1 MNLSSVFIRR
11 PVLTVILMSALVVFG
26 GFAFL
31 KLPVNELPNVD
42 FSTITVTVSLPGA
55 GPETMASAVA
65 TPLERAFS
73 AIAGLDAMAST
84 RATGTTRIVIQ
95 FKLDRDIDAAAQ
107 DVQAAISQTAK
118 KLPPNIDPPEI
129 KKTNSS
135 DAPIMHLS
143 LTSKTIA
150 LPALNQ
156 FATERVA
163 LRMST
168 VPGIGQI
175 DINGG
180 QKYAVRLYLDPQALA
195 ARKLGFDQVVTA
207 IQAANSNSPTGT
219 LSATARSYTVKADGQ
234 LRTAAAFGELVV
246 AYQGGQ
252 PVRLKDVG
260 RAEDSVEN
268 IQSSASANDQR
279 AIEVNLKR
287 QPGANTVAVTQAVHA
302 ILDEVR
308 ASLPGD
314 AQLKVLYDRGD
325 YINASIRDVE
335 LTLAITLVLVIAVVM
350 LFLRNLSATL
360 IVAMVLP
367 TSLLGTF
374 AVMKLLGYSL
384 NNISMLALT
393 LSVGIVVDDAI
404 VVLENI
410 VRHLGM
416 GKSRRDAALDGA
428 GEIGYTVASITVSLA
443 AVFLPVIFLGGI
455 VGRLFAEFGV
465 TMAVAVLLPG
475 VVSLSVTPMLASRF
489 LTTTESN
496 FFVFRWFEAM
506 FKHTE
511 NGYRASLT
519 WCMGRRALMLGVS
532 AGILLGT
539 GGLYGIVQKGFIP
552 RVDSGKIDG
561 NTRVAEGTTFEDF
574 VVRHNAVAKIVRE
587 NPNVDAVLSVVGSDA
602 TQGNTGRLLIGLKP
616 LESRKDSADTISI
629 RCAHSPRRS
638 RASSSSCAIHLR
650 STSVRRRRARL
661 CSTCCNQPT
670 PRLSMRPRTHSC
682 SDWRRSRSCAT

>member
-42 FSTITVTVSLPGA
+42 FPTITVTVSLPGL

-107 DVQAAISQTAK
+107 NVQAAISQTAK

-129 KKTNSS
+129 KKTNPS

-374 AVMKLLGYSL
+374 AVMKLLGYSF

-416 GKSRRDAALDGA
+416 GKS
-428 GEIGYTVASITVSLA
+428 
-443 AVFLPVIFLGGI
+443 
-455 VGRLFAEFGV
+455 
-465 TMAVAVLLPG
+465 
-475 VVSLSVTPMLASRF
+475 
-489 LTTTESN
+489 
-496 FFVFRWFEAM
+496 
-506 FKHTE
+506 
-511 NGYRASLT
+511 
-519 WCMGRRALMLGVS
+519 
-532 AGILLGT
+532 
-539 GGLYGIVQKGFIP
+539 
-552 RVDSGKIDG
+552 
-561 NTRVAEGTTFEDF
+561 
-574 VVRHNAVAKIVRE
+574 
-587 NPNVDAVLSVVGSDA
+587 
-602 TQGNTGRLLIGLKP
+602 
-616 LESRKDSADTISI
+616 
-629 RCAHSPRRS
+629 
-638 RASSSSCAIHLR
+638 
-650 STSVRRRRARL
+650 
-661 CSTCCNQPT
+661 
-670 PRLSMRPRTHSC
+670 
-682 SDWRRSRSCAT
+682 